1 MFLKETL
8 ENQEKKKASPSLKKK
23 KNPIKWHSRSSHKMP
38 DNVSF
43 Q

>member
-23 KNPIKWHSRSSHKMP
+23 KKSDKMAQQK
-38 DNVSF
+38 F
-43 Q
+43 T

>member
-8 ENQEKKKASPSLKKK
+8 ENQEKKKASPSLKK